1 MTNKEILKTVLQ
13 GALSA
18 LDELPDSS
26 IELSI
31 QSDLIK
37 QIQEALKNKTLIDT
51 CEVTITNNCGNFA
64 SNPQPMCAYTTYD
77 NGKIETKTIHWR
89 ELMESP
95 TIKVIKNSA
104 FIIKD
109 IDFQGISIEIN
120 GEYKTH
126 YHDGSQFFVYS
137 ITDDCD
143 IKISF

>member
-51 CEVTITNNCGNFA
+51 CEVTITNNCGDFA

-89 ELMESP
+89 ELIESP

-126 YHDGSQFFVYS
+126 YHDGSQFFIYS